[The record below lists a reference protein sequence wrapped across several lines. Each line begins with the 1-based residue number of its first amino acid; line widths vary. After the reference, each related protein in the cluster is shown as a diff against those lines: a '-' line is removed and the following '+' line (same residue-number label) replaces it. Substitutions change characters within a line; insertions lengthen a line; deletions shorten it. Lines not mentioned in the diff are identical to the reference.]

1 MRQNL
6 PVTQKNYDYPA
17 DWILLSTTDTS
28 SIIKYAN
35 PSFCNVA
42 GYQLDK
48 MVGEPH
54 NMVRHPDMPPAAF
67 EDLWTTIKGG
77 HPWKGMVKNRCAN
90 GDHYWVDAFVTPISE
105 GGKVVEYQSVRT
117 KPTSEQIDRAEE
129 SYKELNE
136 KGSVAKLKRVMSLP
150 NKIMA
155 LSVIALLPMLYVA
168 IQSGLLAM
176 ALFAVTAVVL
186 LVGLNMLLV
195 RYKAIVAHCKAIY
208 SSPLM
213 SYLYTGH
220 TDDIAQIELA
230 LRMQSSEMKA
240 MLGRALDSCE
250 QSACKATESV
260 TKGEEV
266 KNNSDSLTREVEQ
279 VATAMQEMT
288 ATLGDMASNCSDA
301 ANSSQSASD
310 EANAGDAIVTQTIS
324 SIELMSSQLTETSLV
339 IKDLEEQSKGIGT
352 VLDVIQS
359 IAEQTNLLALNA
371 AIEAARAGEQGRGFA
386 VVADEVRALA
396 KRTHDSTTEIQ
407 NMINLL
413 QQGTAKAVQSM
424 HQGADSASQCVD
436 QAAQAGNALRT
447 IKEAIVSI
455 SDMTH
460 HIASAVEE
468 QSSVSN
474 EVNRSMVNI
483 SQLNGSSND
492 LGDEMIGL
500 NHVVVTNINS
510 QKALVEQ
517 FLKRSQK
524 QAL

>member
-17 DWILLSTTDTS
+17 NWILLSTTDTS

-35 PSFCNVA
+35 PSFCDVA
-42 GYQLDK
+42 GYPLDQ

-67 EDLWTTIKGG
+67 TDMWTTIKGG
-77 HPWKGMVKNRCAN
+77 HPWKGMVKNRCGN

-117 KPTSEQIDRAEE
+117 KPTSEQITRAE
-129 SYKELNE
+129 SAYKELNE
-136 KGSVAKLKRVMSLP
+136 KGSVAKLKRVMTLP
-150 NKIMA
+150 SKLMTLA
-155 LSVIALLPMLYVA
+155 VIALLPMLYVA
-168 IQSGLLAM
+168 IQSGM
-176 ALFAVTAVVL
+176 IGIGLFAVTAVVL
-186 LVGLNMLLV
+186 ITGLNVLLA
-195 RYKAIVAHCKAIY
+195 RYKTIISQCKAIY
-208 SSPLM
+208 SNPLM
-213 SYLYTGH
+213 SYLYTGY
-220 TDDIAQIELA
+220 TDDVAQIELA

-240 MLGRALDSCE
+240 MLGRTLDSCE
-250 QSACKATESV
+250 QSASKATESV
-260 TKGEEV
+260 SKGEEV

-279 VATAMQEMT
+279 VATAVQEMT

-310 EANAGDAIVTQTIS
+310 EANAGDAIVTQTIA
-324 SIELMSSQLTETSLV
+324 SIELMSTQLTETSLV
-339 IKDLEEQSKGIGT
+339 ISDLEEQSKGIGT

-407 NMINLL
+407 TMINLL

-424 HQGADSASQCVD
+424 HQGADSATQCVD

-483 SQLNGSSND
+483 SQLNGSSNE
-492 LGDEMIGL
+492 LGNEMVEL
-500 NHVVVTNINS
+500 NDIVVTNINS

-517 FLKRSQK
+517 FLKRSQE

>member
-6 PVTQKNYDYPA
+6 PVTQKNYDYPT

-35 PSFCNVA
+35 PSFCDVA
-42 GYQLDK
+42 GYSLDQ
-48 MVGEPH
+48 MIGEPH

-67 EDLWTTIKGG
+67 GDLWTTIKAG

-105 GGKVVEYQSVRT
+105 GGRVVEYQSVRT
-117 KPTSEQIDRAEE
+117 KPTSEQITRAEAA
-129 SYKELNE
+129 YKELND
-136 KGSVAKLKRVMSLP
+136 KGNISKLKRVMSLP
-150 NKIMA
+150 NKLITLA
-155 LSVIALLPMLYVA
+155 VIALLPMLYVA
-168 IQSGLLAM
+168 IQSGMLGM
-176 ALFAVTAVVL
+176 GLFAVTAVVL
-186 LVGLNMLLV
+186 ITGLNVLLT
-195 RYKAIVAHCKAIY
+195 RYKAIIAQCKAIY
-208 SSPLM
+208 SNPLM

-220 TDDIAQIELA
+220 TDDVAQIELA

-260 TKGEEV
+260 SKGEEV
-266 KNNSDSLTREVEQ
+266 KSNSDSLTLEVEQ

-310 EANAGDAIVTQTIS
+310 EANAGDAIVTQTIA
-324 SIELMSSQLTETSLV
+324 SIELMSTQLTETSLV
-339 IKDLEEQSKGIGT
+339 IADLEEQSKGIGT

-424 HQGADSASQCVD
+424 HQGADSATQCVD

-483 SQLNGSSND
+483 SKLNTSSNN
-492 LGDEMIGL
+492 LGNEMVEL

-510 QKALVEQ
+510 QKTLVQQ

-524 QAL
+524 QTL